1 MIINLIQKEHLDLF
15 WDQIAPLLEKG
26 LFHCEGELNIH
37 QLRLQAVQGTVKI
50 AVGLND
56 QDQIVGAIALE
67 VVNYPN
73 YRCANVVSYG
83 GEDLF
88 ATEQDFAVI
97 KGYLKTIGI
106 SFIQGWCRPA
116 QARLF
121 KSRYG
126 FSTPYEMIR
135 LSLKEE

>member
-1 MIINLIQKEHLDLF
+1 MIINLIQKEHLDMF
-15 WDQIAPLLEKG
+15 WNQISPLLEKG
-26 LFHCEGELNIH
+26 LMYCQDELNID
-37 QLRLQAVQGTVKI
+37 QLRLLAVQGSIKI

-88 ATEQDFAVI
+88 ASEQDFDVI
-97 KGYLKTIGI
+97 KRYLKTIGI

>member
-1 MIINLIQKEHLDLF
+1 MIINLIQKEHLDMF
-15 WDQIAPLLEKG
+15 WNDVAPLLEKG
-26 LFHCEGELNIH
+26 LLCCEGELDIS
-37 QLRLQAVQGTVKI
+37 QLRLLAVQGSIKI
-50 AVGLND
+50 AVGLD
-56 QDQIVGAIALE
+56 DSDKIIGAIALE
-67 VVNYPN
+67 VVAHPN

-88 ATEQDFAVI
+88 ATEKDFAVI

>member
-15 WDQIAPLLEKG
+15 WDQISPLLEKG
-26 LFHCEGELNIH
+26 LMYCEGELDIS
-37 QLRLQAVQGTVKI
+37 QLRLLAVQGSVRI

-67 VVNYPN
+67 VVTYPN

-88 ATEQDFAVI
+88 ATEQDFTII
-97 KGYLKTIGI
+97 KSYLKTIGI

-121 KSRYG
+121 KSKHG